1 MLSIE
6 FIISN
11 ASLLVALTQKDCTLI
26 VGTDCIVTYYSLQV
40 QRRKPT
46 DYLQLYFCI
55 W

>member
-6 FIISN
+6 FIVSN

-26 VGTDCIVTYYSLQV
+26 AGTDCIITYCSLQ
-40 QRRKPT
+40 RIKST
-46 DYLQLYFCI
+46 DYLQLYLCI